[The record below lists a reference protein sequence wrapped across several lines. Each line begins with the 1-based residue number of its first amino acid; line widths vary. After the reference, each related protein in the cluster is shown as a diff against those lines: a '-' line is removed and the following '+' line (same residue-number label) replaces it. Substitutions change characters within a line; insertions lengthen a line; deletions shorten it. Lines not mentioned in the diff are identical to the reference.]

1 MIQSLTGFGKA
12 VLQLPTKKI
21 SVEVKS
27 LNSKQLDL
35 NMRMPSFYREKELM
49 LRTELAKHIQRG
61 KVDFSLYAEVTGDE
75 RTYTINKSLVKG
87 YIDQLKE
94 IDAENGLNSQ
104 DILSTAVK
112 MPDVVSPER
121 AELDEAEW
129 KQIMVAVYEAIEKF
143 QEFRKDEGAVLEK
156 DFVLRVKNIQE
167 GLANTEAF
175 ENDRVASVRERLE
188 KNLSELGEQVDKS
201 RLEQELIYY
210 IEKMDITEEKV
221 RLTSHCNYFMEEL
234 KGAESNGKKLG
245 FIVQE
250 MGREINTIGS
260 KSYHAGMQKAV
271 VMMKDELEKI
281 KEQILNVL

>member
-35 NMRMPSFYREKELM
+35 NMRMPSFYREKELV
-49 LRTELAKHIQRG
+49 LRTELAKHIKRG

-87 YIDQLKE
+87 YVDQLKE
-94 IDAENGLNSQ
+94 IDSENGLNSQ

-129 KQIMVAVYEAIEKF
+129 KQIMKAVHEAVEKF
-143 QEFRKDEGAVLEK
+143 QGFRRDEGAVLEK
-156 DFVLRVKNIQE
+156 DFILRVNNIQE
-167 GLANTEAF
+167 GLVNIETYED
-175 ENDRVASVRERLE
+175 ERVASVRERLE
-188 KNLSELGEQVDKS
+188 KNLAELGEQVDKN
-201 RLEQELIYY
+201 RFEQELIYY
-210 IEKMDITEEKV
+210 LEKMDITEEKV

-234 KGAESNGKKLG
+234 KGTESNGKKLG

>member
-21 SVEVKS
+21 TVEVKS

-35 NMRMPSFYREKELM
+35 NMRMPSFYREKELV
-49 LRTELAKHIQRG
+49 LRTELAKHIKRG

-87 YIDQLKE
+87 YIDQLKS

-121 AELDEAEW
+121 VELDEEEW
-129 KQIMVAVYEAIEKF
+129 KQILTCIFEAVEKF
-143 QEFRKDEGAVLEK
+143 NVFRTDEGAELEK
-156 DFVLRVKNIQE
+156 DFVLRVNNIQE
-167 GLANTEAF
+167 GLTSVETF
-175 ENDRVASVRERLE
+175 ESERVASVRERLE
-188 KNLSELGEQVDKS
+188 KNLAELGDQVDKS

-210 IEKMDITEEKV
+210 LEKMDITEEKV
-221 RLTSHCNYFMEEL
+221 RLTSHCNYFKQEL
-234 KGAESNGKKLG
+234 NGTESNGKKLG

-260 KSYHAGMQKAV
+260 KSYHAGMQKVV